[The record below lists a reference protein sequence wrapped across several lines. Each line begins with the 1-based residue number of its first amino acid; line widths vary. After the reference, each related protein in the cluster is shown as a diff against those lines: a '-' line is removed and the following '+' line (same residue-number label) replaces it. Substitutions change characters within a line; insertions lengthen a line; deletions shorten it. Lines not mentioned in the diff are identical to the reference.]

1 MADRGY
7 RGRSQR
13 GERADRQINAGH
25 SRALDVALARTEARI
40 RNLKEERIYAFDE
53 NGKELAHST
62 TGTSK
67 NTFLPRGN
75 YKDAILTHNHPQ
87 AWMNGKG
94 LGERVGTT
102 FSAEDLILAA
112 VNDAKEI
119 RAVTRGGYTFSI
131 KRPKNG
137 WRISKEDVPT
147 IRKKYERKKLQAFL
161 KYDIAKEN
169 RGERQYRESET
180 RFKYPFDDKY
190 EKQFYERNNINAF
203 HQAMKELS
211 KEYGFGYT
219 RKRTHS

>member
-7 RGRSQR
+7 RGRPQR

-25 SRALDVALARTEARI
+25 SRGLDVALARTEARI

-102 FSAEDLILAA
+102 FSADDLILAA
-112 VNDAKEI
+112 VNNAKEI

-131 KRPKNG
+131 KRPKTG
-137 WRISKEDVPT
+137 WKISKEDTPT
-147 IRKKYERKKLQAFL
+147 IRKKYEEKTLRTYQ
-161 KYDIAKEN
+161 KYNKAKGD

-190 EKQFYERNNINAF
+190 ETQFYERNNINSF

>member
-1 MADRGY
+1 M
-7 RGRSQR
+7 
-13 GERADRQINAGH
+13 
-25 SRALDVALARTEARI
+25 ARTEARI